1 MRKPIFLKNP
11 PAFLSHSTVGGYEE
25 SRCNFKEGFDLFDIT
40 DKFNQN
46 TWEKSEGEMQR
57 LALNFALK
65 KADISEN
72 EIETVFAGDLQ
83 NQCVASSFGLYP
95 FGIPFI
101 GLYGAC
107 STLTEALICSSLFY
121 SIDQSKKYAV
131 VVSSHNSSA
140 ERQFRTP
147 LEYGSIRSPA
157 SQWTSTAAGAFIL
170 GDDGGAEISAVMP
183 GKIVDGITK
192 DAMNMGGAMARS
204 AADTVLRFFDGNE
217 ESFKEYDRIVT
228 GDLGDVGSD
237 IFCDILSRYLPN
249 IKEKHSD
256 CGSMLYDR
264 KIQKVNSGASGPGT
278 SAAVLANFF
287 LPKLSTGEFKKILFM
302 STGALMSP
310 NTIKQGQSI
319 LGITPAVEIRK
330 REKRVQK

>member
-1 MRKPIFLKNP
+1 MREAVFLKNRP
-11 PAFLSHSTVGGYEE
+11 TFISVSTVGGYEE
-25 SRCNFKEGFDLFDIT
+25 SRCNFKEGFDLFDT
-40 DKFNQN
+40 SDKFNQT

-57 LALNFALK
+57 LCLNFALK
-65 KADISEN
+65 KADLTEGDL
-72 EIETVFAGDLQ
+72 EAVFAGDLQ

-95 FGIPFI
+95 FGIPYV

-107 STLTEALICSSLFY
+107 STLTEALICASMLFNL
-121 SIDQSKKYAV
+121 DKNKKCAA

-147 LEYGSIRSPA
+147 LEYGSIKSPT

-170 GDDGGAEISAVMP
+170 GSGGDVEISAFMI

-192 DAMNMGGAMARS
+192 DAMNMGGAMAR
-204 AADTVLRFFDGNE
+204 AASDTILRFFDKRE
-217 ESFKEYDRIVT
+217 DKIEEYDRIVT
-228 GDLGDVGSD
+228 GDLGDIGSD
-237 IFCDILSRYLPN
+237 ILCDLVSPYIPSF
-249 IKEKHSD
+249 KDKHAD

-264 KIQKVNSGASGPGT
+264 SIQNINAGASGPAT
-278 SAAVLANFF
+278 SAIVLANYF
-287 LPKLSTGEFKKILFM
+287 LPKLKKGEYKKILFL

-319 LGITPAVEIRK
+319 LGIAPAVEIRSV
-330 REKRVQK
+330 EK